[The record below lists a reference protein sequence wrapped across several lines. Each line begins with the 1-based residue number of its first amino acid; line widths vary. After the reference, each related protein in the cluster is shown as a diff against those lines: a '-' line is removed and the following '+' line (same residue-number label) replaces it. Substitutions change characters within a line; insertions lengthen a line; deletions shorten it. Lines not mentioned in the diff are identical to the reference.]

1 MTPYLS
7 VVIPVFNER
16 ENVPLLLEN
25 LLPALDR
32 VDRPSEIVLVDDG
45 SSDGTGEVLREMAS
59 RHPCVTAILLRRNF
73 GQTAALSAGI
83 DHARG
88 EIIVVMDGDLQNDP
102 GDIPMLLEK
111 LAEGYDVVS
120 GWRRERQDTY
130 LTRILPSKIANA
142 LISRVTGVS
151 LHDYGCSLKA
161 YRAEV
166 IRETRLYGDLHR
178 FIPSLVN
185 ITGARIAE
193 VPVTHHAR
201 HHGKSKYTLGRV
213 FRVLMD
219 LVIVTFLTSFA
230 QRPFHIFGWTGI
242 VLLTTGTVIDAYL
255 ALLKIFT
262 GASLANRPLLLF
274 GTLLILGGLQIVSI
288 GILAELQIRTYHESQ
303 GRPIYSIRE
312 IIGRNP

>member
-7 VVIPVFNER
+7 IVIPVYNER
-16 ENVPLLLEN
+16 ENVPLLVKN
-25 LLPALDR
+25 LLSALDR
-32 VDRPSEIVLVDDG
+32 IEKPSEIIFVDDG
-45 SSDGTGEVLREMAS
+45 SMDGTGEVLREMS
-59 RHPCVTAILLRRNF
+59 SQHPRVTAILLRRNF

-88 EIIVVMDGDLQNDP
+88 EVIVVMDGDLQNDP
-102 GDIPMLLEK
+102 QDIPLLLEK
-111 LAEGYDVVS
+111 LSEGYDVVS
-120 GWRRERQDTY
+120 GWRRERQDAFF
-130 LTRILPSKIANA
+130 TRILPSKIANA

-161 YRAEV
+161 YRADV
-166 IRETRLYGDLHR
+166 IKETRLYGDLHR
-178 FIPSLVN
+178 FIPTLAS

-193 VPVTHHAR
+193 VPVTHHPR
-201 HHGKSKYTLGRV
+201 HSGKSKYTLNRV

-219 LVIVTFLTSFA
+219 LIIVSFLKSFA

-242 VLLTTGTVIDAYL
+242 LLLVVGGIIDGYL
-255 ALLKIFT
+255 AFLKIFT
-262 GASLANRPLLLF
+262 GASLANRPLLLL
-274 GTLLILGGLQIVSI
+274 GTLLILAGLQITSI

-312 IIGRNP
+312 IIRRDS